1 MMCHPEKRALAL
13 LALLMSLCGSVHA
26 QPPSDFEAALLD
38 ALRADLLLRWKDT
51 HLYTP
56 AARRAALCAEFFG
69 PVERDKCL
77 EWHNDKMQA
86 EKRLAQGIAALGLQ
100 ARVHATRQ
108 LAMQLPA
115 GAESH
120 EQALRRDPVYALL
133 HGVGE
138 DLLDGHG
145 GPELAQCGQGDA
157 CVIVFEFDRAGRLS
171 GMRGEL
177 VLKR

>member
-1 MMCHPEKRALAL
+1 MCHPEKRALAL

-145 GPELAQCGQGDA
+145 GPELAQCGKGDA

>member
-1 MMCHPEKRALAL
+1 MSHPEKRALAL

-108 LAMQLPA
+108 LVMQLPA

-145 GPELAQCGQGDA
+145 GPALALCGKGDA

>member
-69 PVERDKCL
+69 PVERDKCQ
-77 EWHNDKMQA
+77 EWHNDKTQA
-86 EKRLAQGIAALGLQ
+86 EQRLAQGIAALGLQ

-108 LAMQLPA
+108 LVMQLSA

-120 EQALRRDPVYALL
+120 EQALQRDPVYALL
-133 HGVGE
+133 YEVG
-138 DLLDGHG
+138 DGLIDGHG
-145 GPELAQCGQGDA
+145 GPELAQCGKGDP
-157 CVIVFEFDRAGRLS
+157 CVIVFEFDHAGVLRS
-171 GMRGEL
+171 VRGEL
-177 VLKR
+177 AR